1 MHTRKTGML
10 CTQAPTHAE
19 KQKETRRCSPR
30 QHGSDRSQEDMD
42 KGKHIRETV
51 SAVGNG
57 ALPVKVGV
65 TTNRAD
71 TDPVQDMA
79 EKSTADSKGAEKP
92 RTRAKED

>member
-1 MHTRKTGML
+1 M
-10 CTQAPTHAE
+10 
-19 KQKETRRCSPR
+19 
-30 QHGSDRSQEDMD
+30 
-42 KGKHIRETV
+42 

-71 TDPVQDMA
+71 TNPVQDMA
-79 EKSTADSKGAEKP
+79 EKSAADSKGAEKP